1 MKLRLTGIVL
11 CAMISLPQ
19 GAPAQ
24 EGLSWDGNWTLSARE
39 GSARL
44 RALRVSGGSIIWLD
58 KDEEGVALVR
68 GWWTP
73 QGDGDGASQFLLEV
87 SSQVIEGAPAFTGIS
102 TEILVRP
109 IGPDSAEVVV
119 PGEQGFTAIMQ
130 RTQCDLSLR
139 YRDIGETPP
148 DGCGWLEIKGV
159 GYDGLSGDCAWS
171 ADWEANWDDLT
182 SNAGPMRCVVTA
194 PAAFLD

>member
-1 MKLRLTGIVL
+1 MKLLPNAFVL
-11 CAMISLPQ
+11 CAMVWLPQ
-19 GAPAQ
+19 VALAQ
-24 EGLSWDGNWTLSARE
+24 DGLSWDGNWTLSAQN

-44 RALRVSGGSIIWLD
+44 RALRISGGSIIWLD

-73 QGDGDGASQFLLEV
+73 QGAVDGASQVLLEV
-87 SSQVIEGAPAFTGIS
+87 SSQVIEGAPTFSAIS

-109 IGPDSAEVVV
+109 LGPDSAEVVV
-119 PGEQGFTAIMQ
+119 PGDQGYTATMQ
-130 RTQCDLSLR
+130 RTQCDLSLS

-148 DGCGWLEIKGV
+148 DGCGWLEIQGV

-171 ADWEANWDDLT
+171 ADWEANWDALT
-182 SNAGPMRCVVTA
+182 ANAGPMRCVVTA
-194 PAAFLD
+194 PAAFLE